1 MENSNLRR
9 RRRELG
15 YTLAQLA
22 DMVGVRDATI
32 QRYESGEIRN
42 IKRETLLK
50 LSQALRC
57 TPGYL
62 MGWDESEYGP
72 AKLHASSGITRIPV
86 LGVIPAGIPIEAIED
101 ILDYEEIPAAWT
113 QGGSE
118 FFALRL
124 KGTSMSPEYRSGD
137 VVIFKRQSTCDNN
150 EDCAVL
156 VNGNDATFK
165 RVERLPDG
173 IILKPLNPE
182 FESKF
187 YTNSQIE
194 SLPIRIL
201 GVFWEL
207 RRSRHR

>member
-1 MENSNLRR
+1 MENSNLRQR
-9 RRRELG
+9 RKELG
-15 YTLAQLA
+15 YTLARLA
-22 DMVGVRDATI
+22 ELVGVRDATI

-42 IKRETLLK
+42 IKRETLIK
-50 LSQALRC
+50 LAQALHC

-72 AKLHASSGITRIPV
+72 AKLHTSAGMARIPV

-113 QGGSE
+113 DGGSE

-124 KGTSMSPEYRSGD
+124 KGNSMVPEYRSGD
-137 VVIFKRQSTCDNN
+137 VVIFKRQDTCDNN

-165 RVERLPDG
+165 RVERLRDG

-187 YTNSQIE
+187 YTNAQIE

-207 RRSRHR
+207 RRSRRR

>member
-1 MENSNLRR
+1 MENSNLRQR
-9 RRRELG
+9 RKELG

-22 DMVGVRDATI
+22 ELVGVRDATI

-42 IKRETLLK
+42 IKRDTLRK
-50 LSQALRC
+50 LAQALHC

-72 AKLHASSGITRIPV
+72 AKLQASSGMTRIPV

-113 QGGSE
+113 EGGSE

-124 KGTSMSPEYRSGD
+124 KGNSMYPEYRSGD
-137 VVIFKRQSTCDNN
+137 VVIFKRQTTCDNN

-165 RVERLPDG
+165 RVERLRDG

-207 RRSRHR
+207 RRSRRR